1 MTATVSPSFKSYVAE
16 TLRMQAQTHA
26 HQHDRSEAA
35 RKLREARKLERQVK
49 ETAQ

>member
-1 MTATVSPSFKSYVAE
+1 MSPTVSPEFKSYVAD
-16 TLRMQAQTHA
+16 TLRMQAQHNP
-26 HQHDRSEAA
+26 DRSESA